1 VKRFSEEEF
10 LIVLGL
16 FIGSVEYGTRG
27 KEFWVSS
34 SHKDGYREGED
45 EKWESLIAHPN
56 FDQQVRSY
64 HFRDFRKFFP
74 LAFVD
79 KSKKIPGTVFL
90 LQSMNSICLEQ
101 NT

>member
-1 VKRFSEEEF
+1 MLLLKKWIDDNNNSKKAWVKRFSEEEF
-10 LIVLGL
+10 LVVLGL
-16 FIGSVEYGTRG
+16 FIGSVEYGTWG

-64 HFRDFRKFFP
+64 YFHDFRKFF
-74 LAFVD
+74 
-79 KSKKIPGTVFL
+79 STG
-90 LQSMNSICLEQ
+90 ICW
-101 NT
+101 